1 MNRLLIALFGLATA
15 YTVGRVGVLYAASF
29 QMAQGLPVQ
38 AWSAGNLL
46 LSLWYTVPLLAIL
59 VSHELGHVLTAKR
72 YRVRV
77 RGPYLLPLPLGLP
90 VSLASAFG
98 TAGALIW
105 LRDKPPSEAAEWDIS
120 ASGVLAG
127 AVASALCVMVGGFW
141 SVPTQHPGTPSW
153 LPSIMDWT
161 GIGLV
166 AWHPLT
172 AAGWVGWVLT
182 AISLIP
188 IRPLDGGVLLSTL
201 PAAWQERRWSVAA
214 VAAVVILCL
223 A

>member
-38 AWSAGNLL
+38 AWSASNLL
-46 LSLWYTVPLLAIL
+46 FSLWYTVPLLAIV
-59 VSHELGHVLTAKR
+59 VSHELGHVLAAR
-72 YRVRV
+72 RHRVRV
-77 RGPYLLPLPLGLP
+77 WGPYLLPLPLGLP
-90 VSLASAFG
+90 IPLAVAFG
-98 TAGALIW
+98 TAGAILK
-105 LRDKPPSEAAEWDIS
+105 LRDTPPSEAAEWDIS
-120 ASGVLAG
+120 AAGILAG
-127 AVASALCVMVGGFW
+127 AVASTICVTIGGFW
-141 SVPTQHPGTPSW
+141 SVPNRTPVTPLW
-153 LPSIMDWT
+153 LPSIMEWT
-161 GIGLV
+161 GIGSV
-166 AWHPLT
+166 AWHPLV
-172 AAGWVGWVLT
+172 AAGWVGWILT